1 MNDLKQGNLTLF
13 YRNMSRLFK
22 IRANNIENKVKRSLA
37 GILAQN
43 VALICCKNIQ
53 SGKSRQGQIT
63 QCSPARLLKQTLDS
77 YVGDIVLRENKFKL
91 LPQRDVG

>member
-13 YRNMSRLFK
+13 YRNMSWLCK

-37 GILAQN
+37 GIWAHK

-53 SGKSRQGQIT
+53 SGNFRQGQIT
-63 QCSPARLLKQTLDS
+63 QCSPAQILKQTLDS
-77 YVGDIVLRENKFKL
+77 YVGDIVFHENKVKL
-91 LPQRDVG
+91 LPHRDVG

>member
-13 YRNMSRLFK
+13 YRNMSLLCK
-22 IRANNIENKVKRSLA
+22 SRANNIKNKVKRSLG
-37 GILAQN
+37 GIWAQK

-53 SGKSRQGQIT
+53 SGTFRQGQIT
-63 QCSPARLLKQTLDS
+63 QCSPAQILKQTLDS
-77 YVGDIVLRENKFKL
+77 HVGDIVVRENKVKL

>member
-13 YRNMSRLFK
+13 YRNMSRLCK
-22 IRANNIENKVKRSLA
+22 NRANNIENKVKLSLA
-37 GILAQN
+37 GILAQK

-53 SGKSRQGQIT
+53 SGNFRQGQIT
-63 QCSPARLLKQTLDS
+63 QCSPAQILKQTVDS
-77 YVGDIVLRENKFKL
+77 YVRDIVLRENKVKL